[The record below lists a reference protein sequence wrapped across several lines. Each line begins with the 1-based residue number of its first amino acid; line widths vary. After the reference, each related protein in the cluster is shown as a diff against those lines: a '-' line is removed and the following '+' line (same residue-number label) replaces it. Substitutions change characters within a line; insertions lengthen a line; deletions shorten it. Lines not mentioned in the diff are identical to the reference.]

1 MWLGSSDEQPP
12 DPRQTDTVLGALLR
26 LREAFVVWGREVL
39 APVRPLITRVLDGI
53 LAVVRWF
60 APR

>member
-1 MWLGSSDEQPP
+1 MSHGSYDDEPP
-12 DPRQTDTVLGALLR
+12 DPRQTDTVFGALLR
-26 LREAFVVWGREVL
+26 LREAFVVLGREVL

-53 LAVVRWF
+53 LAVVRWI